1 MAWRGLRSRP
11 TWRVLVYSNESP
23 PEQRGLVFVDGVD
36 GSVVASHT
44 ELNPEDWATDT

>member
-1 MAWRGLRSRP
+1 MLDGNWRE
-11 TWRVLVYSNESP
+11 VVD
-23 PEQRGLVFVDGVD
+23 RGLVFVDGVD